1 MAKGKKTGG
10 RDFKPGQSGNPKG
23 GPGLPKDL
31 REARKLGQLEL
42 ERAVNR
48 LIYLSRSE
56 LRAVI
61 ENPDTPM
68 FDITI
73 ASIIAQAAQKG
84 DQQRLEFV
92 LNRIIGRVKDQIEIT
107 QPKPFVVTKRS
118 GEQVLLGAKV
128 EETDQ

>member
-10 RDFKPGQSGNPKG
+10 KDFPKGVSGNPKG
-23 GPGLPKDL
+23 SPGLPKDL
-31 REARKLGQLEL
+31 RDARRLGQLEL
-42 ERAVNR
+42 ERAINR
-48 LIYLSRSE
+48 LIYLSRAE

-84 DQQRLEFV
+84 DQQRLDFILTRV
-92 LNRIIGRVKDQIEIT
+92 IGRVKDQIEIT
-107 QPKPFVVTKRS
+107 TPKPFVIVRHS
-118 GEQVLLGAKV
+118 GETVELGAKV
-128 EETDQ
+128 EDDE